1 MYTMDCIDPNCVK
14 CKQASKEQIPEEG
27 KQCKIPETLGQN
39 SEEENRKKLLKTLE
53 EMTAKDLL
61 VGVMARA
68 DCLSNCRRLKEEVHS
83 KINALISILRERELD
98 LCLEIE
104 RECCAQLQQTDRDTT
119 INCVGKLMKKC
130 DESRKLPPQSTLVFH
145 SAFDLAKRTLQCF
158 GQLSYEDSDAINKTA
173 RELFEV
179 SIGARARYAP
189 SASGC
194 SLDEDSK
201 TTASAKNAT
210 PVSSACSVE
219 ALATAERKLRDEIK
233 IREFKQD
240 FKEHMYRLKKMY
252 EKNVENSKNNSEH
265 KRSMDLETEKGE
277 ELRITAG
284 QVKKSEKG
292 EELRITDRQVL
303 KSIFDGVFGKRT
315 EEVRAEPRKGKV
327 GKVPEE
333 LKLKVV
339 CENSRNLLIADEIT
353 GRTCI
358 IDRYL
363 WEEKFQED
371 NSSGKAEQI
380 EALSRKTYESLLDKL
395 KEKQKREG
403 TANSLVTASNCK
415 STDSMPDK
423 EDGKDSTLEKD
434 LKEPCGKLPLT
445 DLKKDE
451 KASQSSGSTDSLS
464 NEEVENDS
472 SMDEDDIEII
482 SKNETESIPLE
493 LTFAQ
498 PLPTKGRFKFGQRPI
513 RFDSFIRKK
522 GDRKLSRSTGASGKS
537 KSFGIGESE
546 SQESW
551 LSGAAVSSGSD
562 AEPKESPSVEEQSD
576 RKSFNEFLF
585 GSKDE
590 GRDKN
595 LTAALRSSF
604 TKYLEKNPKSEWLA
618 TEKRSDQSRPAE
630 MSRIIP
636 MTNQELE
643 QWLQCRQKVASAHK

>member
-292 EELRITDRQVL
+292 EELRITAGQVKKSEKGEELRITDRQVL

-327 GKVPEE
+327 GKVPE
-333 LKLKVV
+333 
-339 CENSRNLLIADEIT
+339 
-353 GRTCI
+353 
-358 IDRYL
+358 
-363 WEEKFQED
+363 
-371 NSSGKAEQI
+371 GKAEQI